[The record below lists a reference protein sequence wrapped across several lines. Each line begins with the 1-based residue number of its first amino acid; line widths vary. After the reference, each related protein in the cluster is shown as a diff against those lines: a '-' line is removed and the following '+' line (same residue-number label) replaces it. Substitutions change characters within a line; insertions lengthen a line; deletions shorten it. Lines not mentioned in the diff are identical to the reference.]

1 MHDYDKKVIIRK
13 AEKILQ
19 ECNQKYEKK
28 KIKDAEKYRLVAKLN
43 KQNKRLRKI
52 NKIIIIFNICMC
64 IAFLLLLV
72 IG

>member
-28 KIKDAEKYRLVAKLN
+28 KIKDAEKCRLVAKLN

-52 NKIIIIFNICMC
+52 NKIIITINICMC
-64 IAFLLLLV
+64 IIFLF
-72 IG
+72 IYAIN

>member
-28 KIKDAEKYRLVAKLN
+28 KLKSTENCKLVAKLN
-43 KQNKRLRKI
+43 KQNKRLKRI
-52 NKIIIIFNICMC
+52 LFSYLYMS
-64 IAFLLLLV
+64 FEMQLLIKCHLWE
-72 IG
+72 